1 MHNSFLSALQV
12 STLHVAIRHVDT
24 MDCRNRQMTAFYE
37 VVSWFK
43 PGFVLMENVV
53 DILLKENGIY
63 AKSAM
68 GCLLQ
73 MGYQVRMGIIAAC
86 DQGVPQARNR

>member
-1 MHNSFLSALQV
+1 MEVFYDA
-12 STLHVAIRHVDT
+12 VD
-24 MDCRNRQMTAFYE
+24 
-37 VVSWFK
+37 WFK

-53 DILLKENGIY
+53 DTLRKEDGVY

-68 GCLLQ
+68 ASLLL
-73 MGYQVRMGIIAAC
+73 MSYQVRMGIIAAC